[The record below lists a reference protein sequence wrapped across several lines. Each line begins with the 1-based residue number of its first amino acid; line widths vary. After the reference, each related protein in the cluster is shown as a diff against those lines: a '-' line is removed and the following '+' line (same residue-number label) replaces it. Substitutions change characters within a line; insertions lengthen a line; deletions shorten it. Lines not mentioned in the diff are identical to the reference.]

1 MPDHPGRL
9 RGDVF
14 LLTDSEQAFA
24 ASQIELLRAVDECG
38 SISRAAKQVG
48 ISYKTAWDRIDAMN
62 NLASQPMVT
71 RSAGGAKGGG
81 TALTDF
87 GRDIVRGFQALREE
101 HRHFIERLGHRVQS
115 INDVAHFL
123 RSGSMVTSARNQF
136 RGTVT
141 QITPGTVD
149 TEVTLSI
156 SRDQSVAAIIT
167 QDSLERLDLA
177 VGATAV
183 ALVKASS
190 VILSTD
196 TALATSARNK
206 LTGPIVRVVRGAVN
220 SEVTLDLGD
229 GKTVC
234 AVITNISVEEL
245 DLEVGQAASAIFKAS
260 SVILLK
266 DD

>member
-1 MPDHPGRL
+1 MPDHSTRL
-9 RGDVF
+9 HGDVF

-24 ASQIELLRAVDECG
+24 ASQIELLLAVERCG
-38 SISRAAKQVG
+38 SISKAAKQVG

-71 RSAGGAKGGG
+71 RSAGGARGGG

-101 HRHFIERLGHRVQS
+101 HHHFVERLGHRVRS
-115 INDVAHFL
+115 INDVAHFM
-123 RSGSMVTSARNQF
+123 RSGSMMTSARNQF
-136 RGTVT
+136 RGT
-141 QITPGTVD
+141 ITDIRVGTVD
-149 TEVTLSI
+149 TQVELGI
-156 SRDQSVAAIIT
+156 SRDQTVTAIIT
-167 QDSLERLDLA
+167 HDSLDRLGLQI
-177 VGATAV
+177 GATAV

-196 TALATSARNK
+196 TAIATSARNK
-206 LTGPIVRVVRGAVN
+206 LTGPIARIVRGSVN
-220 SEVTLDLGD
+220 SEVTLDLGE

-234 AVITNISVEEL
+234 AVITNVSVEEL
-245 DLEVGQAASAIFKAS
+245 GLAEGQPACAVFKAS

-266 DD
+266 DV

>member
-1 MPDHPGRL
+1 MPDHPSRL

-62 NLASQPMVT
+62 NLANQPMVT
-71 RSAGGAKGGG
+71 RSAGGARGGG
-81 TALTDF
+81 TALTEF
-87 GRDIVRGFQALREE
+87 GRDIVRGFEALREE
-101 HRHFIERLGHRVQS
+101 HRHFVDRLGHRVRS
-115 INDVAHFL
+115 VSDVAHFI

-136 RGTVT
+136 RGSVT
-141 QITPGTVD
+141 HITPGTVD

-167 QDSLERLDLA
+167 QDSLERLDLS

-196 TALATSARNK
+196 TTLATSARNK
-206 LTGPIVRVVRGAVN
+206 LTGPIARVVRGAVN
-220 SEVTLDLGD
+220 CEVTLDLGD

-234 AVITNISVEEL
+234 AVITNVSADEL
-245 DLEVGQAASAIFKAS
+245 GLGVGQAACAIFKAS